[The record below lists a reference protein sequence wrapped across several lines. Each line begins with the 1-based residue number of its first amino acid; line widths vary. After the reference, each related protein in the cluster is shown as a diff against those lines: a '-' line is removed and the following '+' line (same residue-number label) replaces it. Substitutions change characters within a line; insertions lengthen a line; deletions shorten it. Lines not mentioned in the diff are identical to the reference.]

1 MKYLL
6 SILTFFLSFSVIVL
20 SQDFANKGTWE
31 LGGSVGFTG
40 TTPVFAGKVST
51 SNAISVFTFSP
62 EASYFITDNFE
73 VGLKPLS
80 LMFINSNDQTTEFS
94 FLIAPAY
101 NFELKRH
108 IYPYIQALI
117 GYGIASSGAYSA
129 SGFDFGIQG
138 GVKIVVAKSSVLNF
152 GLSYLMTNRTPS
164 GTTDRYGYNIIQ
176 LVAGFSVFI
185 TQ

>member
-1 MKYLL
+1 MEFEMKYLL

-51 SNAISVFTFSP
+51 SNAISIFTFSP

-80 LMFINSNDQTTEFS
+80 LMFINSNDQTTDGFFDGRVHAGVSGHVLEVIKESLVQLLHYHERIVTAGYAHLGGKQCDRWS
-94 FLIAPAY
+94 FNGKGRGQQHLPVIA
-101 NFELKRH
+101 
-108 IYPYIQALI
+108 
-117 GYGIASSGAYSA
+117 
-129 SGFDFGIQG
+129 
-138 GVKIVVAKSSVLNF
+138 GV
-152 GLSYLMTNRTPS
+152 
-164 GTTDRYGYNIIQ
+164 DQIIE
-176 LVAGFSVFI
+176 S
-185 TQ
+185 